1 MPVRCPR
8 NTSAAV
14 AALVAVLCIA
24 APASAQRVR
33 QVIDGD
39 TITVSGV
46 GVVRLIGVDAPEK
59 TGGTYRQSE
68 PFGDAAT
75 RFMRELLAGQDVR
88 LEYDGP
94 RKDPYD
100 RTLAYVFLRDG
111 RLANLEIIRAGY
123 AETYR
128 RFSYRRKDEFLA
140 AERQAQEAKRGMWA
154 TRRPRRGL
162 IRDVRPGSAE
172 RTVRRPR
179 RWRTSAPASASPR
192 RA

>member
-1 MPVRCPR
+1 MSVPCPR
-8 NTSAAV
+8 RARAA
-14 AALVAVLCIA
+14 AAGLVALLLAA

-46 GVVRLIGVDAPEK
+46 GVVRLLGVDAPEK
-59 TGGTYRQSE
+59 TGGTYRESE

-75 RFMRELLAGQDVR
+75 RFMRQLLTGQEVR

-94 RKDPYD
+94 RTDPYK

-111 RLANLEIIRAGY
+111 RLANLEIVRAGY

-128 RFSYRRKDEFLA
+128 RFAFTRRAAFLA
-140 AERQAQEAKRGMWA
+140 AEQEAQEARRGMWA
-154 TRRPRRGL
+154 TRRP
-162 IRDVRPGSAE
+162 
-172 RTVRRPR
+172 PR
-179 RWRTSAPASASPR
+179 QR
-192 RA
+192 